1 MDIPVKDTSATDPRD
16 LTEEIDNA
24 TKNQVTTIKWFDRSA
39 DLHRTVLMVGYRW
52 GVFYP
57 SSQLN
62 RWMKFGIGFGAGWGD
77 FRVELN
83 DCKHDDGYVV
93 SIGKEIHTGK
103 CKYKEL
109 SETVSG
115 NGLTNSFNF
124 SLVLYERVTPDY
136 KLAFFSYDSSS
147 II

>member
-1 MDIPVKDTSATDPRD
+1 
-16 LTEEIDNA
+16 
-24 TKNQVTTIKWFDRSA
+24 
-39 DLHRTVLMVGYRW
+39 MVGYRW

-62 RWMKFGIGFGAGWGD
+62 RWMKFGVGFGVGWGD

-93 SIGKEIHTGK
+93 SIGKKIHTGK

-115 NGLTNSFNF
+115 NGLTYSTNI
-124 SLVLYERVTPDY
+124 LVVLYERVTPDY
-136 KLAFFSYDSSS
+136 KLAFFSSDQSSVNIS
-147 II
+147 GLKLKNGNELKISSAIENLDVLSYTYLF

>member
-1 MDIPVKDTSATDPRD
+1 
-16 LTEEIDNA
+16 
-24 TKNQVTTIKWFDRSA
+24 
-39 DLHRTVLMVGYRW
+39 
-52 GVFYP
+52 
-57 SSQLN
+57 
-62 RWMKFGIGFGAGWGD
+62 MKFGVGFGVGWGD

-93 SIGKEIHTGK
+93 SVGKDIHTGK